1 MPMAAALLALCAGA
15 VQVPCES
22 GVPGD
27 TKVEKCA
34 VWCKVEKVTNHCK
47 ACKCAGCMFCKGQPK
62 PSAKAGETAMVE
74 RKAAHRQRK
83 GGAAAQPAAA
93 PPQSTQPPQPQPPL
107 AAALP
112 PATEPV
118 RCSRK
123 AGTTPFAL
131 WMPGRTGSTWVQD
144 ALDSHPEI
152 TMAGEVRA
160 AARPPARKR
169 G

>member
-74 RKAAHRQRK
+74 RKAAHRQRM

-93 PPQSTQPPQPQPPL
+93 PPQSWT
-107 AAALP
+107 
-112 PATEPV
+112 
-118 RCSRK
+118 
-123 AGTTPFAL
+123 
-131 WMPGRTGSTWVQD
+131 
-144 ALDSHPEI
+144 
-152 TMAGEVRA
+152 
-160 AARPPARKR
+160 ARS
-169 G
+169 